1 MYNDEVS
8 IQPCAPVLLLHIVL
22 ELKGGGGWGEDG
34 KEGKGGKEE
43 NDGEMVL
50 KKKRGDIYKQEMK

>member
-8 IQPCAPVLLLHIVL
+8 IQPCAPVLLLHIGL
-22 ELKGGGGWGEDG
+22 ELKGGRGWGEDG

-50 KKKRGDIYKQEMK
+50 KKEKR

>member
-8 IQPCAPVLLLHIVL
+8 IQPCAPVLLLHIGL
-22 ELKGGGGWGEDG
+22 ELKGGRGRGED
-34 KEGKGGKEE
+34 GKEE

-50 KKKRGDIYKQEMK
+50 KKEKR